1 MQMPS
6 PRTGG
11 PTTPGAGSSPSKI
24 FGSTDDEDVKP
35 LPETEFNDFHGK
47 YDSQV
52 SRTLDLDEFMKEDEE
67 NFKFSD

>member
-1 MQMPS
+1 MSLPS

-11 PTTPGAGSSPSKI
+11 PTTPGNAGSPSKL
-24 FGSTDDEDVKP
+24 FGSSEDEDVKP
-35 LPETEFNDFHGK
+35 LPETEFKDFHTK
-47 YDSQV
+47 YDAQV